1 MQEREPVYKER
12 NSAIAVSLAQ
22 AELSRK
28 RKMCTFISH
37 SIASVNARAAKAP
50 AVGLSCSS
58 GGENSRGKRRRLES
72 PPEQAKPA
80 EDPEAASPGQ
90 RRSQGP
96 PHGERTSFV

>member
-1 MQEREPVYKER
+1 
-12 NSAIAVSLAQ
+12 
-22 AELSRK
+22 
-28 RKMCTFISH
+28 MCTFISH
-37 SIASVNARAAKAP
+37 STASVNARAAKAP

-80 EDPEAASPGQ
+80 EDPEAASPDQ